1 MIIQDHKE
9 LNHKM
14 KKQKVNQ
21 AIKPRP
27 MKKKRKNQ
35 TLNNPI
41 HNSSSK
47 IIQELVHKPSHI
59 TMVRQGS
66 PQTIALIIMG
76 RMFSM
81 TIFQIKLMKYSE
93 IKDSLLN

>member
-21 AIKPRP
+21 TTKHHP
-27 MKKKRKNQ
+27 MKRKRKNQ
-35 TLNNPI
+35 TLDNPI
-41 HNSSSK
+41 HNSNSK
-47 IIQELVHKPSHI
+47 IIKELVHKPSRI

-66 PQTIALIIMG
+66 PQTIVLIIMV
-76 RMFSM
+76 RIFSM
-81 TIFQIKLMKYSE
+81 TIFQIK
-93 IKDSLLN
+93 

>member
-1 MIIQDHKE
+1 MIIQNQKE
-9 LNHKM
+9 LDPKM

-21 AIKPRP
+21 TTKHHP
-27 MKKKRKNQ
+27 MKRKRKNQ
-35 TLNNPI
+35 TLDNPI
-41 HNSSSK
+41 HNSISK
-47 IIQELVHKPSHI
+47 IIQELVHKPSRI

-66 PQTIALIIMG
+66 PQTIVLIIMG